1 MQYYQ
6 ILIIIAEF
14 VKNIFKGSEKTMSKT
29 LKISLF
35 SLICVLFIGT
45 LFVNLNNDIEIYEN
59 EEKSKQQV
67 IYTIREYEGKI
78 AVFKNSDKK
87 PMTVYESYTSLLP
100 QQDRQRLQ
108 NGITVDNT
116 TDLQKII
123 EDYTS

>member
-1 MQYYQ
+1 M
-6 ILIIIAEF
+6 
-14 VKNIFKGSEKTMSKT
+14 
-29 LKISLF
+29 
-35 SLICVLFIGT
+35 ICVLFIGT

-100 QQDRQRLQ
+100 PQDRQKLQ

-116 TDLQKII
+116 TDLQEII

>member
-1 MQYYQ
+1 
-6 ILIIIAEF
+6 
-14 VKNIFKGSEKTMSKT
+14 MSKT